1 LAKGNRRL
9 NMFFVKFLKLRDLGV
24 VHSIISFQIW
34 SEGLRAPVKYAA
46 LVFYEEF
53 NWASSGQ
60 RSEVRGQ
67 KSEDRKVRRLK
78 EKGKEHRAPLK
89 YAVDAVWNEV

>member
-1 LAKGNRRL
+1 
-9 NMFFVKFLKLRDLGV
+9 MFFVKFLKLRDLGV

-60 RSEVRGQ
+60 RSEI
-67 KSEDRKVRRLK
+67 RR
-78 EKGKEHRAPLK
+78 
-89 YAVDAVWNEV
+89 